1 MDKYRTAAREILIPE
16 IGYVLADELRRAGF
30 WVQTS
35 QSLLYD
41 GLEVGETADVALLD
55 AVGNSDDFIQLLVD
69 TAEDL
74 RMEKHLRHTPLDGR
88 GRGICAANNYILFII
103 YAKKKRFTM
112 KGLDLIIADESL
124 VVILRVL
131 LLHKELQE
139 VPFSQLQSDL
149 VIPLLPPV

>member
-16 IGYVLADELRRAGF
+16 IGYGLADELRRAGF
-30 WVQTS
+30 WVQTVS
-35 QSLLYD
+35 DKPQAEDITLRR
-41 GLEVGETADVALLD
+41 ETADVALLD

-103 YAKKKRFTM
+103 YAKKK
-112 KGLDLIIADESL
+112 GEIE
-124 VVILRVL
+124 
-131 LLHKELQE
+131 
-139 VPFSQLQSDL
+139 
-149 VIPLLPPV
+149 